1 MEGSFGTGPVG
12 SRHEMCI
19 SCYKPETTSVMVV
32 NGDVEWLAASLN
44 HWARLPMDQAIATAE
59 EIHRDNNM
67 PEGRNTSLVRLC
79 RSCANK
85 TGVPVHHIDLIQD
98 GAQVTAVI
106 QPEGI

>member
-44 HWARLPMDQAIATAE
+44 HWARL
-59 EIHRDNNM
+59 RDNNM